1 MDLTKSTELI
11 KEFLMYPEIRYRLS
25 KYNIWNEFKDKICV
39 YTIIDKKVYFF
50 PQTFIEWFKQFD
62 KEGEILSEICG
73 N

>member
-1 MDLTKSTELI
+1 MKPSVKKNLKRYTLWKKF
-11 KEFLMYPEIRYRLS
+11 KETPQFYV
-25 KYNIWNEFKDKICV
+25 K
-39 YTIIDKKVYFF
+39 DKKVYFY